1 MNVVV
6 ICTDTLRW
14 DYLGCYGNEWIQTP
28 NLDALASE
36 SVLFED
42 AFAEGLPTI
51 PVRRVLMTGRHIFPF
66 YYHPQ
71 KSDMVQSL
79 GWHPL
84 YDEDVTLAEHLQ
96 SQGYHTA
103 FFNDVYHMMK
113 PGKNFH
119 RGFDQWFWTRGQ
131 EADPYILLD
140 PEKTR
145 HLMQR
150 VGRELPDTSW
160 VIRHL
165 ILREQWRDES
175 DTCVAQTLQGAADWV
190 RSYSLSK
197 PFYLHVETFDP
208 HEPWDPPAEYAQ
220 RYAADYGDTLVGVA
234 APGRVDPL
242 TEKQFEHVRA
252 AYAGETTLVDRWVGR
267 LLDALRETGRF
278 EDTLVVFTSD
288 HGCMMGEQGQIHK
301 GRDRLRNQVT
311 QVPLIIRH
319 PGGEAAGRRVR
330 GFCQHPDIMPTI
342 LRLLDEPIPDR
353 VLGRNLWPQVKGDNT
368 AVPEFVVSGFG
379 THACVRTAQW
389 NYVRTWVKSS
399 RVNEGSVEE
408 LYDLRADPRELT
420 NVVADHRDVARE
432 LAAQLQAYIKKMAP
446 LTTGSFQKSAE
457 KDEHLTFDALPSLT

>member
-1 MNVVV
+1 MNVVI

-14 DYLGCYGNEWIQTP
+14 DYLGCYGNDWIATP
-28 NLDALASE
+28 NLDVLAGESALF
-36 SVLFED
+36 VD

-51 PVRRVLMTGRHIFPF
+51 PVRRVLMTGRNIFPF

-96 SQGYHTA
+96 SRGYHTA

-131 EADPYILLD
+131 EADPYILAD
-140 PEKTR
+140 PNKAR
-145 HLMQR
+145 PLMAR

-165 ILREQWRDES
+165 LLREQWGGEI
-175 DTCVAQTLQGAADWV
+175 DTCVARTMQRAADWV

-208 HEPWDPPAEYAQ
+208 HEPWDPPAEYAEQ
-220 RYAADYGDTLVGVA
+220 YASDYGDTLVGVA
-234 APGRVDPL
+234 APPRVDLL

-252 AYAGETTLVDRWVGR
+252 AYAGEVTLVDRWVGQ
-267 LLDALRETGRF
+267 LLDALREAGRL
-278 EDTLVVFTSD
+278 EDTVVVFTSD

-311 QVPLIIRH
+311 QVPLLVRH
-319 PGGEAAGRRVR
+319 PGGEAAGRRIS
-330 GFCQHPDIMPTI
+330 GFCQHQDIMPTV
-342 LRLLDEPIPDR
+342 LSLMEEPVPDR
-353 VLGRNLWPQVKGDNT
+353 VLGRNLWPQVRGDDSG
-368 AVPEFVVSGFG
+368 VPEVVVSGFG
-379 THACVRTAQW
+379 SCAAVRTREW
-389 NYVRTWVKSS
+389 NYVRTWVRSS
-399 RVNEGSVEE
+399 NPNETPVEE
-408 LYDLRADPRELT
+408 LYDLKADPAELI
-420 NVVADHRDVARE
+420 NVVADHPRVARE
-432 LAAQLQAYIKKMAP
+432 LAERLEAHIKAFAP
-446 LTTGSFQKSAE
+446 LTTGSFQKAAE
-457 KDEHLTFDALPSLT
+457 ADALLTFDALPSLK